1 MYRIIFRKERT
12 ALGSNAWRGDLA
24 SAKAQ
29 CQEDLTL
36 RHMQDGATSVEL
48 VDGDTQKVVYSCT
61 VGATRTPT

>member
-29 CQEDLTL
+29 CQEDLAL

-48 VDGDTQKVVYSCT
+48 VDGDS
-61 VGATRTPT
+61 